1 MTKKHKVL
9 TALVVITAMFWAVG
23 KAVSAHGWG
32 ERDDF
37 KLVGGARL
45 VTGGIAPHDVAVDL
59 TSNCGAQPYSSTC
72 YVIPPSTPNPAFVFS
87 NVAFIPDKNSMTLSE
102 IKSLLTDYNM
112 NGTDCKLGSPRF
124 VIVTNFH
131 NYVAN
136 FGQAPYG
143 GNCYY
148 GWQNTGNMID
158 STPRWQVDLAN
169 TFITWSAVVAS
180 HGTEVVT
187 QIDIILDGGYGDP
200 RGQDVTI
207 DNFTINK
214 EVMNFSE
221 ENRGH

>member
-1 MTKKHKVL
+1 MTKKLKLL
-9 TALVVITAMFWAVG
+9 TALVTITAMLWTVG
-23 KAVSAHGWG
+23 KAASAHGWG

-59 TSNCGAQPYSSTC
+59 TSNCGNQAYSPTC
-72 YVIPPSTPNPAFVFS
+72 YTNAAAFVFS
-87 NVAFIPDKNSMTLSE
+87 NVVFVPDKNSMTLSE
-102 IKSLLTDYNM
+102 IKTLLTDYNM
-112 NGTDCKLGSPRF
+112 NGTDCMDGAPRF
-124 VIVTNFH
+124 VIVTNMH

-136 FGQAPYG
+136 FGKAPFG

-148 GWQNTGNMID
+148 GWQNTGNMTSLTD
-158 STPRWQVDLAN
+158 PTLRWQVDLAN
-169 TFITWSAVVAS
+169 TFITWSAVEAS

-187 QIDIILDGGYGDP
+187 EVAIVLDSGWGAP

-207 DNFTINK
+207 DTFTINK

-221 ENRGH
+221 ETHDR